1 VDKKTHGI
9 VKGMNIH
16 FICRGNILRSL
27 VAETYLK
34 SLGLRGVHVT
44 SSGTNVNWKD
54 RAERKYF
61 SNTLRLL
68 SSHGIEAHV
77 KDLPEQLTQLRTDNK
92 DVTVCM
98 NQRVID
104 EAGAIV
110 KLPREV
116 INWNIV
122 DIGEGHRTI
131 EADKELYLEEI
142 YKEIT
147 NKVDKLVK
155 TII

>member
-1 VDKKTHGI
+1 MI
-9 VKGMNIH
+9 KGMNIH

-34 SLGLRGVHVT
+34 SLGLRGVSVT
-44 SSGTNVNWKD
+44 SSGTNVNWED
-54 RAERKYF
+54 RTERKYF

-68 SSHGIEAHV
+68 NTHGIEAHV
-77 KDLPEQLTQLRTDNK
+77 KDLPEQLTQLRADNK

-110 KLPREV
+110 KLPKDIV
-116 INWNIV
+116 NWNIV
-122 DIGEGHRTI
+122 
-131 EADKELYLEEI
+131 
-142 YKEIT
+142 
-147 NKVDKLVK
+147 
-155 TII
+155 

>member
-1 VDKKTHGI
+1 
-9 VKGMNIH
+9 MNVH

-34 SLGLRGVHVT
+34 SLKLKSVNVT
-44 SSGTNVNWKD
+44 SSGTNVNWD
-54 RAERKYF
+54 DETERKYF

-68 SSHGIEAHV
+68 NSHGIEAHV
-77 KDLPEQLTQLRTDNK
+77 KDLPEQLTQLRTDDKNI
-92 DVTVCM
+92 TVCM

-104 EAGAIV
+104 EAEAIV
-110 KLPREV
+110 KLPKDV

-122 DIGEGHRTI
+122 DIGEGYRI
-131 EADKELYLEEI
+131 VEDDKELYLEEI

-147 NKVDKLVK
+147 DEVDKLVK

>member
-1 VDKKTHGI
+1 
-9 VKGMNIH
+9 MNIH

-34 SLGLRGVHVT
+34 SLNLKNLHVT
-44 SSGTNVNWKD
+44 SSGTNVNWED
-54 RAERKYF
+54 ETERKYF

-68 SSHGIEAHV
+68 NNHGIEAHV
-77 KDLPEQLTQLRTDNK
+77 KDLPEQLTQSRIDNN

-98 NQRVID
+98 NQRVVD

-110 KLPREV
+110 KLPKDV

-122 DIGEGHRTI
+122 DIGEGHRI
-131 EADKELYLEEI
+131 VEADKELYLEEI

-147 NKVDKLVK
+147 DKVDKLVK
-155 TII
+155 AINLR